1 MPVTLRANYIGSL
14 AAKALSTSD
23 SRTAGQVLSTF
34 STSFYLRTASNE
46 LLFVTNRSL
55 RSPITINVDSGGN
68 FDRTIRPSQPIQF
81 EKERIRLG
89 SDATINLSE
98 ASYDHTQSG
107 MPSEPS
113 PEFAGMK
120 AALQSVSF
128 ILRLIDTNQSV
139 LDPNDLVYG
148 GARNLALD
156 GVLPLR
162 EPRGEKRFRD
172 AGLKV
177 VGLGSGFT
185 PAGDDM
191 LGGFLVLYN
200 SLARTVQRRPIVF
213 DFADLEART
222 SWISGKLL
230 DYMQRVIVDEQI
242 DSVIDAAARGDHD
255 SLILSLETLFPR
267 GHTSGIDISTGAIL
281 ALSLLRDIA
290 LHSQETET
298 ILSALG
304 FRT

>member
-1 MPVTLRANYIGSL
+1 M
-14 AAKALSTSD
+14 
-23 SRTAGQVLSTF
+23 
-34 STSFYLRTASNE
+34 
-46 LLFVTNRSL
+46 FVTNRSL